1 LALGMA
7 FLLSLGSGLK
17 DDVSLV
23 GAVMM
28 DESMASLGA
37 PVFEF
42 PGPPAGLP
50 GYKISHDWENAVDI
64 FSPLVFRDA
73 YYTANYAKKGGMV
86 AAKKSWNESL
96 RNKKYPNCD
105 QGVSSFSANQYLR
118 ANVGKTGFLEK
129 GTPACI
135 DIVKHFL
142 TVGVYNGLR
151 TYSAAAE
158 RLARKHVVQ
167 QQKHVNQLQG
177 DMVGVSL
184 RLKKGAGNENQWNLE
199 AVHGDF
205 GPKVIDSQPQYTY
218 TWWMKL
224 NDHNGPLKDASV
236 LSYGDTKDAAS
247 PGVYQVAGQK
257 TLRIQVAM
265 HSNNAFSCQ
274 PEAELQDKK
283 WEFVGLVVQRG
294 KVNVYY
300 NGKLAKSCSSD
311 GGAPIVM
318 KDQSLHFPAPAS
330 WGPRANADVRDAWYY
345 PNVKLSTEVMNA
357 QMTLQHLQNVEEM
370 VMREGKLR
378 MEQDKNTRLM
388 ESSTLDMA
396 PVFVD
401 RSKPTPLH
409 T

>member
-1 LALGMA
+1 
-7 FLLSLGSGLK
+7 
-17 DDVSLV
+17 
-23 GAVMM
+23 
-28 DESMASLGA
+28 
-37 PVFEF
+37 
-42 PGPPAGLP
+42 
-50 GYKISHDWENAVDI
+50 
-64 FSPLVFRDA
+64 
-73 YYTANYAKKGGMV
+73 
-86 AAKKSWNESL
+86 
-96 RNKKYPNCD
+96 
-105 QGVSSFSANQYLR
+105 
-118 ANVGKTGFLEK
+118 
-129 GTPACI
+129 
-135 DIVKHFL
+135 
-142 TVGVYNGLR
+142 
-151 TYSAAAE
+151 
-158 RLARKHVVQ
+158 
-167 QQKHVNQLQG
+167 
-177 DMVGVSL
+177 
-184 RLKKGAGNENQWNLE
+184 
-199 AVHGDF
+199 
-205 GPKVIDSQPQYTY
+205 
-218 TWWMKL
+218 
-224 NDHNGPLKDASV
+224 
-236 LSYGDTKDAAS
+236 
-247 PGVYQVAGQK
+247 VYQVAGQK